1 MTMVSITELVALT
14 GVTNVTA
21 RKRCANVTSR
31 LREGTTKT
39 IEFESIPALRAIFEL
54 NKGSDTTLEEEK
66 IKLTSAQ
73 AEKVGLE
80 VEVLKGSLIPAD
92 EIEEF
97 LTRTFGAFKARCL
110 SIPTKSAP
118 SVIGVVDVLEIEEII
133 KDYIYEALDELK
145 DYEPV
150 DRTKEDIN
158 QIRKDARATTEAN
171 SKSVGGQQAKTKQR
185 SKRRT
190 RTVEH

>member
-31 LREGTTKT
+31 HREGTTKT
-39 IEFESIPALRAIFEL
+39 VEFESIPALRAIFEIGGDA
-54 NKGSDTTLEEEK
+54 GSTLEEEK

-80 VEVLKGSLIPAD
+80 VEVLKGNLVPAD
-92 EIEEF
+92 EIEDF
-97 LTRTFGAFKARCL
+97 LNRMFGAFKARCL
-110 SIPTKSAP
+110 SLPTKAAP
-118 SVIGVVDVLEIEEII
+118 SVIGVTEVLEVEEII
-133 KDYIYEALDELK
+133 KEYIYEALAELK
-145 DYEPV
+145 DYEPA
-150 DRTKEDIN
+150 DRTREDIN
-158 QIRKDARATTEAN
+158 KIRKDARATTETD
-171 SKSVGGQQAKTKQR
+171 SERVGGQQEKTKQR
-185 SKRRT
+185 GKRGT